1 MKNTI
6 KLVSVWGVIILLSVT
21 SLIVQHNKQSQSND
35 AVQEKS
41 DQEKAEE
48 FAEKMKPKIFQ
59 WDM

>member
-6 KLVSVWGVIILLSVT
+6 LVSELVVIILLSVT
-21 SLIVQHNKQSQSND
+21 SLIIQHNKQSQSND